1 MQHTTALLRSSWRGH
16 LPEPSVYKGAVLT
29 IGCGGAGACGH
40 EDRWGHS
47 CSSFRFPRAVYLDHC
62 CRIKHTTSI
71 LHACPVKRVN
81 ERRASWSAT
90 ASTQSTGTL
99 RHNMNV
105 DSSSPRWKIFCCEKW
120 RRPNGRFKGAF
131 PRIRNARQPAAESS
145 SAHVSKHRTH
155 IAFDGERVDTGNLR
169 GAVVKSSSRGRI
181 PANTQCGAAGSRL

>member
-1 MQHTTALLRSSWRGH
+1 MGPLVLVVQVPSRRLLRPL
-16 LPEPSVYKGAVLT
+16 LPYKTHYV
-29 IGCGGAGACGH
+29 
-40 EDRWGHS
+40 D
-47 CSSFRFPRAVYLDHC
+47 
-62 CRIKHTTSI
+62 

-131 PRIRNARQPAAESS
+131 PRIRNARQPAAKSR
-145 SAHVSKHRTH
+145 SAYVSKHRTH
-155 IAFDGERVDTGNLR
+155 IAFDDDRVNTGDLR

-181 PANTQCGAAGSRL
+181 PANTQHGAARRRIPLGSRL